1 MDTGAASNEI
11 LNTIITEF
19 GFPGFIVL
27 VGAVL
32 YGIHL
37 WRKPTKAAA
46 AKAKAATPAITNG
59 TNGYVTKGVF
69 EERARSMETMAKERY
84 ENTKQDITNI
94 TSKIDE
100 VGKGVSDEHE
110 KLEAQVNDLTKK
122 LESLRLEVKE
132 DTKTARAEWK
142 EEMRDLKANFNSQFG
157 ELRTLIIK
165 NGNGSHK

>member
-11 LNTIITEF
+11 LSTIITEF
-19 GFPGFIVL
+19 GFPGFLIL
-27 VGAVL
+27 VGAIL
-32 YGIHL
+32 AGIYL
-37 WRKPTKAAA
+37 WRKPTRMAA
-46 AKAKAATPAITNG
+46 AKAKAAPAVNT